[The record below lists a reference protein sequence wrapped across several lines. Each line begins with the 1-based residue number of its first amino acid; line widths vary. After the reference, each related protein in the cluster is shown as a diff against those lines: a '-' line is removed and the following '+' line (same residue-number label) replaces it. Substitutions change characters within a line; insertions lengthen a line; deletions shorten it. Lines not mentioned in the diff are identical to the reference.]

1 MSSLHLDQ
9 VIDLIHSHSG
19 DAVIVCSGH
28 PLAFWLDQQGQ
39 TSSMLPVVDC
49 ENDTLP
55 LALGIALSS
64 PQLKVIVLQSS
75 ESMRASLS
83 SLATVSHSFPTN
95 LFHFVC
101 NVVSEVPSPTFDF
114 VAAAQAAGYAES
126 RQFTDVEFFASEI
139 SPFLASGGPKF
150 ACLNTVTPTFK
161 HQIPYFLFQ
170 DSFPSVKENISA
182 LTRNANPGE

>member
-1 MSSLHLDQ
+1 MSPLHLAQ
-9 VIDLIHSHSG
+9 AIDLIHSHSG
-19 DAVIVCSGH
+19 NAVIVCSGH

-39 TSSMLPVVDC
+39 TPGMLPVVDC

-55 LALGIALSS
+55 FALGIALSS
-64 PQLKVIVLQSS
+64 PRLKVIVLQSN
-75 ESMRASLS
+75 ESMKASLS

-126 RQFTDVEFFASEI
+126 RQFGDVELFASEI

-150 ACLNTVTPTFK
+150 ACLNTVTPIFK
-161 HQIPYFLFQ
+161 HQLPYFLFR
-170 DSFPSVKENISA
+170 DSFSLVKEEISA
-182 LTRNANPGE
+182 LTRNAYP

>member
-1 MSSLHLDQ
+1 MSSLHLAQ
-9 VIDLIHSHSG
+9 AVDLIHSHSG

-28 PLAFWLDQQGQ
+28 PLAFWLNQQGQ
-39 TSSMLPVVDC
+39 TSGMLPVVDC

-55 LALGIALSS
+55 LALGIALST
-64 PQLKVIVLQSS
+64 PQLKVIVLQSN
-75 ESMRASLS
+75 ESMKASLS

-101 NVVSEVPSPTFDF
+101 NVVSQVPSPTFDF

-126 RQFTDVEFFASEI
+126 RQFVDVELFASEI

-161 HQIPYFLFQ
+161 HQIPYFLLR
-170 DSFPSVKENISA
+170 DSFSSVKEDISTLA
-182 LTRNANPGE
+182 RNAKPEA